1 MPLEA
6 VQGDTGSLHGTDS
19 LFERNSIQEG
29 GEGDRWEEG
38 GQGGKWEEGGQGG
51 KWEEGESVGSSRCS
65 TPVMID
71 PLQLEYSA
79 DPTNTVIPLL
89 STNTTIT

>member
-29 GEGDRWEEG
+29 GEGGRWEEV
-38 GQGGKWEEGGQGG
+38 G
-51 KWEEGESVGSSRCS
+51 KWEEGESVGGSRCS

-79 DPTNTVIPLL
+79 DPTNTVIVLLPLL

>member
-1 MPLEA
+1 MQVTKIVQGAQEEYSEEEMPLEA

-38 GQGGKWEEGGQGG
+38 
-51 KWEEGESVGSSRCS
+51 ESVGSSRCS

-79 DPTNTVIPLL
+79 DPTNTVIVLLPLPC
-89 STNTTIT
+89 IT